1 METVSDIIKQTNK
14 IAIVGLSK
22 NSDKDS
28 NRIAQFL
35 LSKRYE
41 IVPVNPSADEILG
54 LKCYSDLL
62 EIPADLAKTI
72 DMANVFRRSSE
83 VQSIVEKTIK
93 MKLLFDSPKY
103 IWTQLGISDE
113 HAADEAEKT
122 GLSIVMNKCIMIEI
136 NKLT

>member
-72 DMANVFRRSSE
+72 DMVNVFRRSSE